1 MAEPKEDRK
10 GAEPKEDRK
19 GAEPKDDRKGAPG
32 GGGADSLGCGN
43 GNTAA
48 HILQSAADLC
58 GFLVVAVVAP
68 IGGGRGH
75 ACEPGDTPRQAALA
89 ELRRKAEFKRRAAQN
104 RLNGPTVA
112 QATVAMPAQTVT
124 GWRDAGPTT
133 NATATRRES
142 GGESERKGRTTPQA

>member
-19 GAEPKDDRKGAPG
+19 GAEPKEDRKGAPG

-43 GNTAA
+43 GNTAV

-75 ACEPGDTPRQAALA
+75 VCESGDTPRQVALA
-89 ELRRKAEFKRRAAQN
+89 ELRRKAEFKRREAQN
-104 RLNGPTVA
+104 RLSGPPVVQAAGVA
-112 QATVAMPAQTVT
+112 PPQ
-124 GWRDAGPTT
+124 GDKWRTI
-133 NATATRRES
+133 ATAASTEGS
-142 GGESERKGRTTPQA
+142 GSGRSEGNTGSSDKR

>member
-19 GAEPKDDRKGAPG
+19 GAEPKEDRKGAPG

-43 GNTAA
+43 GNTAG

-68 IGGGRGH
+68 IGGGRGQV
-75 ACEPGDTPRQAALA
+75 CESGDTPRQVALA

-112 QATVAMPAQTVT
+112 QTTVAMPAQAVT
-124 GWRDAGPTT
+124 GWREAGPNT
-133 NATATRRES
+133 NAAATQRES
-142 GGESERKGRTTPQA
+142 GGQGEREGRAAPQA